1 MPMQDAPHLLRGA
14 IVAIDAL
21 NPPPKVIAFQYNPDS
36 LSRTL
41 QVQGASDGGD
51 RADAQRLV
59 RAAVETLKVDL
70 ELDAEDAGARDDVA
84 AAAFGVHPQ
93 LAALESLVHPAVQRV
108 RAAVALAAAGTLEVI
123 PPSPVMTLFVWGARR
138 VLPVRVTDFSVVEEA
153 YDAAL
158 NPVRAKVSLGLRVL
172 SYDDLPPAHAGH
184 HLFIAHQVA
193 HEALARG
200 AVVAGLERSLGA
212 DLTLLPTV

>member
-1 MPMQDAPHLLRGA
+1 MQDAPRLLRGA

-41 QVQGASDGGD
+41 QVQGASDGD
-51 RADAQRLV
+51 RSDAQRLV

-70 ELDAEDAGARDDVA
+70 ELDAEDAGARDDVVA
-84 AAAFGVHPQ
+84 ATLGVHPQ

-108 RAAVALAAAGTLEVI
+108 RAAVALAATGTLEVI

-158 NPVRAKVSLGLRVL
+158 NPIRAKVSLGLRVL
-172 SYDDLPPAHAGH
+172 SYDDLPPTHAGH
-184 HLFIAHQVA
+184 HLFIAHQIA
-193 HEALARG
+193 LEALARG
-200 AVVAGLERSLGA
+200 AVVVGLERSLGA